1 MQEATPAVTCAL
13 VEEGGLHLNL
23 MLEQTFLQGARTLLH
38 DI

>member
-13 VEEGGLHLNL
+13 VEEGGLHL